1 MKDYIEKYILPYDTK
16 ENQISYLE
24 GELEYDRE
32 YVKEHR
38 RTNMFSFNKEEAI
51 AITLLKTNVLMDSSD
66 QDLREELKLRGYYVD
81 NLWSLHD
88 ISDKYNVSVDQGQE
102 ILDKAMTSEYIV
114 GEIFQSIEDIAN
126 NYKIN

>member
-88 ISDKYNVSVDQGQE
+88 ISDKYKVSVDQGQE

-114 GEIFQSIEDIAN
+114 GEIFQSIEDLAN

>member
-88 ISDKYNVSVDQGQE
+88 ISDKYKVSVDQGQE

>member
-51 AITLLKTNVLMDSSD
+51 AITLLKTNVLMDASD

>member
-51 AITLLKTNVLMDSSD
+51 AITLLKTNVLMDASD

-88 ISDKYNVSVDQGQE
+88 ISDKYKVSVDQGQE